1 MSLFG
6 KHRNNNKQ
14 LDALITSVKNNASN
28 NYKDAAQE
36 DFKKF
41 TARFEELEKSGE
53 LNDSASKFRNINI
66 PQMGKTVSVLTKRP
80 RLLANAAGEATGKS
94 PSV

>member
-28 NYKDAAQE
+28 NYKLKLRSIKYRVA
-36 DFKKF
+36 
-41 TARFEELEKSGE
+41 
-53 LNDSASKFRNINI
+53 
-66 PQMGKTVSVLTKRP
+66 P
-80 RLLANAAGEATGKS
+80 
-94 PSV
+94 

>member
-14 LDALITSVKNNASN
+14 LNALITSVKNNASN

-41 TARFEELEKSGE
+41 TARFEELEKSGK
-53 LNDSASKFRNINI
+53 LNDRQREYYSSIK
-66 PQMGKTVSVLTKRP
+66 K
-80 RLLANAAGEATGKS
+80 
-94 PSV
+94 

>member
-53 LNDSASKFRNINI
+53 LNDRQREYYSSI
-66 PQMGKTVSVLTKRP
+66 
-80 RLLANAAGEATGKS
+80 KS
-94 PSV
+94 ELEVALKGFHH